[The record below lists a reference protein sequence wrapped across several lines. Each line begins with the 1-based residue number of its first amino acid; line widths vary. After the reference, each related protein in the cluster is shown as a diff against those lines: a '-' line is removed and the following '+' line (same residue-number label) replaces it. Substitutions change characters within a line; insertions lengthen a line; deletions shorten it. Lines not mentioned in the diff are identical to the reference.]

1 MATPRAAPKCLVCT
15 GEEQLHKMT
24 CLKHAFAAIR
34 LNNSTKRRR
43 DDDDDDDANTNV
55 GTNASGSGSADPN
68 PGNEGL
74 ANNPGVSDANN
85 NSAQGAQGAQL
96 LNDAEA
102 DRERARRD
110 SRDMEESWRA
120 YYVSRGRKF

>member
-1 MATPRAAPKCLVCT
+1 MATPRAGPKCLVCT

-34 LNNSTKRRR
+34 LQNSTKRRR
-43 DDDDDDDANTNV
+43 DDDDDDNANINV
-55 GTNASGSGSADPN
+55 GTNASGSGSVDPN
-68 PGNEGL
+68 PGIEGL

-85 NSAQGAQGAQL
+85 NSAQGAQL

-110 SRDMEESWRA
+110 SEDMEESWRA
-120 YYVSRGRKF
+120 WYVSRRRKF